1 MSVSLKQLSAR
12 LGLSPTTVSRALNGY
27 PEVNEATRQRVK
39 NMAEQLH
46 YHPNARA
53 RSLATGR
60 QHAIAHVISG
70 SISHEI
76 MNPVF
81 SDFIAGAGEVYSAAG
96 YDMIL
101 RIVPDTQESE
111 VYRELV
117 ARGSVDGVMVH
128 VPRQRDPRVQLL
140 HELKIPFLFHGRTSD
155 VDVPYSWLDIN
166 NQHSFEQATELLLD
180 YGHTHIALL
189 NGLEDMDFA
198 RRRRAGFMT
207 AYRSAQLSPRP
218 ELMRQAAMTEPYGY
232 HAALELMALPE
243 PPTAF
248 LTSSMMV
255 AYGVRR
261 ALTEL
266 GLKLRQDISL
276 ITHDD
281 ELSYLPNEGEVPMFT
296 ATRSSVREAGR
307 RSARLLLSLVDD
319 PECGPV
325 TELMETSLIMG
336 ASTGPMRRLPHAE

>member
-1 MSVSLKQLSAR
+1 MSVSLKELSAR
-12 LGLSPTTVSRALNGY
+12 LQLSPTTVSRALNGY

-39 NMAEQLH
+39 AMAEQLN

-53 RSLATGR
+53 KSLATGR
-60 QHAIAHVISG
+60 QHAIGHVISG
-70 SISHEI
+70 STSHEI

-81 SDFIAGAGEVYSAAG
+81 ADFIAGAGEVYSAAG
-96 YDMIL
+96 YDMVL
-101 RIVPDTQESE
+101 RIVADDQEAR
-111 VYRELV
+111 VYRDLV

-128 VPRQRDPRVQLL
+128 VPRYQDSRIQLL
-140 HELKIPFLFHGRTSD
+140 TDLGIPFLVHGRTSAMD
-155 VDVPYSWLDIN
+155 LPYSWLDIN
-166 NQHSFEQATELLLD
+166 NQQSFQQATELLLD
-180 YGHTHIALL
+180 YGHRHIALL

-198 RRRRAGFMT
+198 ARRRAGYW
-207 AYRSAQLSPRP
+207 AAHENQGLQPNP

-232 HAALELMALPE
+232 HAARELMALAS

-248 LTSSMMV
+248 LTSSMMI

-266 GLKLRQDISL
+266 GLKLRQDVSL

-307 RSARLLLSLVDD
+307 RAARLLLSLVDH
-319 PECGPV
+319 PEAGPQ

-336 ASTGPMRRLPHAE
+336 ASTGPVRRQHAS